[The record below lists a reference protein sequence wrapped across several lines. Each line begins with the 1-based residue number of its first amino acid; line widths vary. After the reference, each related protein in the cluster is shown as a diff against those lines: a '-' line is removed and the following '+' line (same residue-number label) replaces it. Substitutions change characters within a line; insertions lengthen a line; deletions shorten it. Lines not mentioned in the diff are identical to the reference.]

1 MEQEDRMSL
10 STAAARNLATTTK
23 TKVQV
28 SGLTPRYLL
37 KLLPWVNV
45 QSGTFR
51 VNRRKVAIVDGGK
64 IKARVEGKKAIIEDA
79 AALRALPILQSLS
92 QSFLETLSSRFS
104 AESCDQGSV
113 VFEEGSK
120 GDKLYILVQGK
131 VDVSRSDAEN
141 EKVQIAVLNDG
152 DYFGEMALLRDEPR
166 TATVKARTPC
176 TFLTLDKKQFDKLL
190 DDAPGLRSEF
200 EEQVR
205 RRQDQLDNINE
216 YGEAGVALSSGL
228 QGEEALAET
237 FVDYDEMPPE
247 YPLNSIQTIV
257 RVHTRVADLFNDPIN
272 QLQEQIRLT
281 VEDMKERQEWELINN
296 QHFGLLRQPPQS
308 MRVPTLGGP
317 PTPDDMDELL
327 SKVWKEPAFF
337 LAHPQA
343 IAAFGRECT
352 RRGTPPP
359 TMNMFGV
366 PVITWRG
373 VPLIPCDKLLVD
385 GKVRP
390 TQSGGTTNILL
401 MRVGEE
407 RQGVIGLH
415 HSGVPG
421 EHSPSLSVRSMGI
434 NSKAI
439 AEYLM
444 TLYFNAAVLTPDA
457 LGVLENVQVGN
468 YYDYSSVK
476 R

>member
-1 MEQEDRMSL
+1 MDQDNRISL
-10 STAAARNLATTTK
+10 STSAARNLATTTK

-28 SGLTPRYLL
+28 SGLTSRYLL
-37 KLLPWVNV
+37 KLLPWVHI

-51 VNRRKVAIVDGGK
+51 VNRRKVLLPDAGK
-64 IKARVEGKKAIIEDA
+64 IETRVEGSKVVIKDA
-79 AALRALPILQSLS
+79 AALRALPLLHSLS
-92 QSFLETLSSRFS
+92 QSFLETLAARFDTEKCKPGD
-104 AESCDQGSV
+104 A

-120 GDKLYILVQGK
+120 GDKLYIIVQGK
-131 VDVSRSDAEN
+131 VDVTRADAEN
-141 EKVQIAVLNDG
+141 EKVLVAVLHDG
-152 DYFGEMALLRDEPR
+152 DYFGEMALLSGEPR

-176 TFLTLDKKQFDKLL
+176 VFLTLNREQFAKLI
-190 DDAPGLRSEF
+190 DEAPGLRDEF
-200 EEQVR
+200 EEQVK
-205 RRQDQLDNINE
+205 RRQAQLDHINE
-216 YGEAGVALSSGL
+216 YGETGVALSSGL
-228 QGEEALAET
+228 VGEEELAES

-257 RVHTRVADLFNDPIN
+257 RVHTRVADLYNDPIN

-296 QHFGLLRQPPQS
+296 RDFGLLRQAPSS
-308 MRVPTLGGP
+308 MRIPTLGGP

-337 LAHPQA
+337 LAHPRA

-359 TMNMFGV
+359 TINMFGV
-366 PVITWRG
+366 PLITWRG
-373 VPLIPCDKLLVD
+373 VPLVPCDKLLVD
-385 GKVRP
+385 GKTRP
-390 TQSGGTTNILL
+390 THSGGTTNILL
-401 MRVGEE
+401 MRVGQE

-415 HSGVPG
+415 HAGVPG

-434 NSKAI
+434 SNKAI

-444 TLYFNAAVLTPDA
+444 TLYFNVAVLTPDA

-468 YYDYSSVK
+468 YYQYSAVK

>member
-1 MEQEDRMSL
+1 MDQEDRMSL
-10 STAAARNLATTTK
+10 STSAARNLATTTK

-37 KLLPWVNV
+37 KLLPWTNV

-51 VNRRKVAIVDGGK
+51 VNRRKVLMMDGGK
-64 IKARVEGKKAIIEDA
+64 IKARVEGKKVVFEDA
-79 AALRALPILQSLS
+79 AALRALPILNSLS
-92 QSFLETLSSRFS
+92 QSFLETLTARF
-104 AESCDQGSV
+104 ETEHVEQGDV

-120 GDKLYILVQGK
+120 GDKLYIVVQGK
-131 VDVSRSDAEN
+131 VEVTRADAEN
-141 EKVQIAVLNDG
+141 EKVQIALLNDG
-152 DYFGEMALLRDEPR
+152 DYFGEMALLLDEPR

-176 TFLTLDKKQFDKLL
+176 VFLSLNRKQFNKLL
-190 DDAPGLRSEF
+190 DDAPGIRKEF
-200 EEQVR
+200 EEQVKK
-205 RRQDQLDNINE
+205 RQAQLSTINE
-216 YGEAGVALSSGL
+216 YGETGVALSSGL
-228 QGEEALAET
+228 EGEEDLAES

-247 YPLNSIQTIV
+247 YPLNTVQTIV
-257 RVHTRVADLFNDPIN
+257 RVHTRVADLYNDPIN
-272 QLQEQIRLT
+272 QMQEQIRLT

-296 QHFGLLRQPPQS
+296 EHFGLLRQAPES
-308 MRVPTLGGP
+308 MRITTIGGP

-327 SKVWKEPAFF
+327 SRVWKEPAFF

-366 PVITWRG
+366 PLITWRG
-373 VPLIPCDKLLVD
+373 VPLVPCDKLLVD

-401 MRVGEE
+401 MRVGED

-415 HSGVPG
+415 HDGVPG

-434 NSKAI
+434 NNKAI

-444 TLYFNAAVLTPDA
+444 TLYFNVAVLTPDA
-457 LGVLENVQVGN
+457 LAVLENVQVGN
-468 YYDYSSVK
+468 YYDYSMVK
-476 R
+476 K